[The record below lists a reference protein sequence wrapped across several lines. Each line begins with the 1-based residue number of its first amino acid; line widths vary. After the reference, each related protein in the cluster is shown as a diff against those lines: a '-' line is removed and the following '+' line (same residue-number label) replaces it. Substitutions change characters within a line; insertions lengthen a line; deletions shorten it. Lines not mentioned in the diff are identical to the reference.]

1 VLRKRNRRP
10 KRRRVRKLRLL
21 ALLFVLGLLGLT
33 SFTFGMLRAVA
44 SQIPELDPYTHR
56 TQENSYVYA
65 SNGKTI
71 LAILR
76 GSQARVVVASAD
88 ISPWIKHAIVAIEDK
103 RFYED
108 GGIDLRGILRAL
120 WVDVTHG
127 AEIQGGSTITQQFV
141 KNQINGNAPT
151 ISRKVREAALA
162 WQLEQVWSKDRILTA
177 YLNTIYFGNGAYG
190 VQEASRVYFGT
201 SARNVNPAEAALL
214 AAIPEDPSLYDP
226 VAHPLDALRRR
237 NLVLYELYAQH
248 YLDLAQYRQWRKW
261 PMPRPESVRLPP
273 SESPVNPYFANYV
286 TDQLIA
292 SPRFGARTVY
302 GGGLHVTTTLD
313 TGLQQLAEKAIA
325 HALPP
330 SVGPSAALVTVN
342 AKTGQVLAMVGGQ
355 NYSHSQF
362 NLATQGV
369 RQAGSAFK
377 AFVLA
382 AALRLDIS
390 PDTTLVSGPVTIYAG
405 GRLWY
410 VNNFEHESLG
420 TINLGEAIAYSDN
433 TVFAQL
439 TNIVGPANV
448 VAEAKAMGIT
458 TPLEPYFSIGL
469 GAEPA
474 TPLEM
479 ARAYA
484 SLADGGYRLDSSLF
498 GNAPLAVRSVTLANG
513 ATLEDHVE
521 RKPVPGL
528 AGGGA
533 AIEDELLEGVVD
545 YGTGTA
551 ARIPGWQVAGKT
563 GTTENYGDAWF
574 VGFTPMPASGP
585 ELVTAV
591 WVGYPNRLIPMLTQ
605 FHGQPVEGGTYPAL
619 IWKDYM
625 EKALAYFHEAPAQF
639 PPAAIPA
646 SIPATVTFGDDYGIT
661 QLELDNGKCH
671 ISASIDFFVGKAPT
685 TVANCLADE
694 VAVPDVRGM
703 TLAQAESVLQGQPL
717 EWEIHYTPATP
728 GERLGIV
735 TAQSPRAG
743 GLSAYQ
749 KVKLVLPRARH
760 GVVPD
765 LVGLSLER
773 ARARLAPLRMHLRAP
788 RGGGGEVVSQ
798 HPAAGVAAQPGTT
811 ELVSVAPRMGG

>member
-1 VLRKRNRRP
+1 
-10 KRRRVRKLRLL
+10 
-21 ALLFVLGLLGLT
+21 
-33 SFTFGMLRAVA
+33 MLRAVA

-56 TQENSYVYA
+56 TQENSYLYA
-65 SNGKTI
+65 GNGTTI

-76 GSQARVVVASAD
+76 GSQARVVVTSPE

-103 RFYED
+103 RFYEE
-108 GGIDLRGILRAL
+108 GGIDLRGIARAL
-120 WVDVTHG
+120 WVDITHG
-127 AEIQGGSTITQQFV
+127 GALQGGSTITQQFV
-141 KNQINGNAPT
+141 KNQFNGDAPT
-151 ISRKVREAALA
+151 IARKVREAALA

-190 VQEASRVYFGT
+190 VEEASRIYFDK
-201 SARNVNPAEAALL
+201 SAATLNPAEAALL

-226 VAHPLDALRRR
+226 VAHPAEALKRR
-237 NLVLYELYAQH
+237 NLVLYELYIQH
-248 YLDLAQYRQWRKW
+248 YLELKQYERWRSW
-261 PMPRPESVRLPP
+261 RMPIPESVRLPP
-273 SESPVNPYFANYV
+273 SESPVNPFFANYV

-313 TGLQQLAEKAIA
+313 TGLQLRAEQAIA
-325 HALPP
+325 QALPR
-330 SVGPSAALVTVN
+330 SVGPSAALVTIDAEN
-342 AKTGQVLAMVGGQ
+342 GRVLAMVGGQ
-355 NYSHSQF
+355 NYSQSQF
-362 NLATQGV
+362 NLATQGE
-369 RQAGSAFK
+369 RQPGSAFK

-390 PDTTLVSGPVTIYAG
+390 PATTLVSGPLTIYAG
-405 GRLWY
+405 GRLWS

-439 TNIVGPANV
+439 TNIVGPSTV
-448 VAEAKAMGIT
+448 VEEAKAMGIT
-458 TPLEPYFSIGL
+458 TPLQPYFSIGL
-469 GAEPA
+469 GSEPA

-498 GNAPLAVRSVTLANG
+498 GDAPLVVKSVTLGNG
-513 ATLEDHVE
+513 RTLEDHVE
-521 RKPVPGL
+521 HKPVPGL
-528 AGGGA
+528 VGGGA
-533 AIEDELLEGVVD
+533 AIEDQLLEGVVD

-551 ARIPGWQVAGKT
+551 AQIPGWQVAGKT

-574 VGFTPMPASGP
+574 VGFTPRPANGP

-591 WVGYPNRLIPMLTQ
+591 WVGYPNKLVPMLTQ
-605 FHGQPVEGGTYPAL
+605 FHGEPVEGGTYPAL

-625 EKALAYFHEAPAQF
+625 EKALAYYHETPTQF
-639 PPAAIPA
+639 PVASIPA
-646 SIPATVTFGDDYGIT
+646 SSPATVTFGDDYGIT
-661 QLELDNGKCH
+661 GLELDNGKCH
-671 ISASIDFFVGKAPT
+671 ISASIEFFVGEAPR

-703 TLAQAESVLQGQPL
+703 ALAEAETILQGQPL
-717 EWEIHYTPATP
+717 EWDIRYTPASP
-728 GERLGIV
+728 GQRLGIV
-735 TAQSPRAG
+735 AAQTPEAG

-749 KVKLVLPRARH
+749 KVQLVLPQPRH

-765 LVGLSLER
+765 LVGLSLEK
-773 ARARLAPLRMHLRAP
+773 ARARLAPLKMQLRT
-788 RGGGGEVVSQ
+788 RGGTDGEITSQ
-798 HPAAGVAAQPGTT
+798 RPTAGVAAGPGMT
-811 ELVSVAPRMGG
+811 ERVTVSPRTRG